1 MEVDE
6 EISNLVRGIIR
17 GSGHTGHVRAYA
29 LHSTPLL
36 PRIRTA
42 KGWEGGRGGVSEV
55 YKLGWLTRLYSMYSL
70 LALPFSFCTSLI
82 PDINL
87 PTSIIYLIT
96 P

>member
-1 MEVDE
+1 MSVHM
-6 EISNLVRGIIR
+6 LCTLPHYYPAFV
-17 GSGHTGHVRAYA
+17 
-29 LHSTPLL
+29 L
-36 PRIRTA
+36 PRDG
-42 KGWEGGRGGVSEV
+42 KVGGGRVSEV
-55 YKLGWLTRLYSMYSL
+55 YKLGWLTQLYSMYSL